1 MDDPGADG
9 WETEVIHDLLKKKL
23 GKLAELIVAEE
34 FSAELQAPLV
44 AEEIE
49 SSALVPSDLET
60 ISNSS
65 GVMVRR
71 GKAVGTCFAN
81 LFHLLPWTLAIG
93 GVQHFQ

>member
-49 SSALVPSDLET
+49 SSALVPIRMGTVLPMEMNCSTER
-60 ISNSS
+60 IP
-65 GVMVRR
+65 VMRIPMMTMSTMAMR
-71 GKAVGTCFAN
+71 
-81 LFHLLPWTLAIG
+81 
-93 GVQHFQ
+93 